1 MANDDRD
8 TTRGSSSS
16 SSSSSGGSNL
26 DASPPLVST
35 KSSSPTT
42 TTTTTTTTNAKPK
55 VDFEDPDANPTI
67 TLLDGLRI
75 LVGLALLSGLLSYF
89 VTGNSVVWG
98 YNAWWTQPKAVAAS
112 LVS

>member
-1 MANDDRD
+1 MANDDHD

-42 TTTTTTTTNAKPK
+42 TTTTTTTNAKPK
-55 VDFEDPDANPTI
+55 VDFEDPDAHPTI

>member
-1 MANDDRD
+1 MANNDHD
-8 TTRGSSSS
+8 TTRGS

-42 TTTTTTTTNAKPK
+42 TTTTNAKPK
-55 VDFEDPDANPTI
+55 VDFEDPDAHPTI

>member
-1 MANDDRD
+1 MANDDHD
-8 TTRGSSSS
+8 TTRGSSTST
-16 SSSSSGGSNL
+16 SSSSGGSNL
-26 DASPPLVST
+26 DASPPLVSA

-42 TTTTTTTTNAKPK
+42 TTTTTTNAKPR
-55 VDFEDPDANPTI
+55 VDFEDPDAHPTI

>member
-1 MANDDRD
+1 MANDDHD
-8 TTRGSSSS
+8 TTRG
-16 SSSSSGGSNL
+16 SSSSGGSNL

-42 TTTTTTTTNAKPK
+42 TTTTNAKPK
-55 VDFEDPDANPTI
+55 VDFEDPDAHPTI

>member
-16 SSSSSGGSNL
+16 TGSSSGGSNL
-26 DASPPLVST
+26 DASPPVVST
-35 KSSSPTT
+35 KSSSP
-42 TTTTTTTTNAKPK
+42 TTTTTTNAKPK
-55 VDFEDPDANPTI
+55 VDFEDPDAHPTI

-98 YNAWWTQPKAVAAS
+98 YNAWWTQPKAVVAS
-112 LVS
+112 LVSGV

>member
-1 MANDDRD
+1 MANDHHD

-16 SSSSSGGSNL
+16 SSSSGASNL

-42 TTTTTTTTNAKPK
+42 TTTTTTTNAKSK
-55 VDFEDPDANPTI
+55 VDFEDPDAHPTI

-98 YNAWWTQPKAVAAS
+98 YNAWWTQPKAVVAS

>member
-1 MANDDRD
+1 MANDDHD
-8 TTRGSSSS
+8 TTRGS

-42 TTTTTTTTNAKPK
+42 TTTNAKPK
-55 VDFEDPDANPTI
+55 VDFEDPDAHPTI

>member
-1 MANDDRD
+1 MANDDHD
-8 TTRGSSSS
+8 TTRGSTSST
-16 SSSSSGGSNL
+16 SSSSGGSNS

-42 TTTTTTTTNAKPK
+42 TTTTNAKPK
-55 VDFEDPDANPTI
+55 VDFEDPDAHPTI
-67 TLLDGLRI
+67 TLIDGLRI

-112 LVS
+112 LVSGV

>member
-1 MANDDRD
+1 MANDDHD
-8 TTRGSSSS
+8 TTRGSSS

-26 DASPPLVST
+26 DTSPPLVST
-35 KSSSPTT
+35 KSSSP
-42 TTTTTTTTNAKPK
+42 TTTTTNAKPK
-55 VDFEDPDANPTI
+55 VDFEDPDAHPTV

>member
-1 MANDDRD
+1 MANDDHD
-8 TTRGSSSS
+8 TTRGGS

-42 TTTTTTTTNAKPK
+42 TTTTTTNAKPK
-55 VDFEDPDANPTI
+55 VDFEDPDAHPTI

>member
-1 MANDDRD
+1 MANDDHD

-16 SSSSSGGSNL
+16 TSSSSGGSNL

-35 KSSSPTT
+35 KS
-42 TTTTTTTTNAKPK
+42 TTTTNAKPK
-55 VDFEDPDANPTI
+55 VDFEDPDAHPTI